1 MLKLHL
7 EVINLKNTLNLEI
20 GQRVREQRTLMGY
33 TREQFAE
40 ALDISERF
48 ATDIELGN
56 RGMSFSTLIRLCKLL
71 SVSSDY
77 ILMGKTDEQTY
88 NTNKIERIISG
99 IDEKYLPYTEDIITT
114 LMKIIH
120 ISENKDD

>member
-99 IDEKYLPYTEDIITT
+99 IDEKYLPYAEDILTT

>member
-1 MLKLHL
+1 M
-7 EVINLKNTLNLEI
+7 KNTLNLEI

-40 ALDISERF
+40 AVDISERF

-56 RGMSFSTLIRLCKLL
+56 SGMSFPTLIRICKIL

-77 ILMGKTDEQTY
+77 ILMGKTNEQTY
-88 NTNKIERIISG
+88 NTKKFERIISS
-99 IDEKYLPYTEDIITT
+99 IDEKYIPYTEEILKT
-114 LMKIIH
+114 LAKIIN
-120 ISENKDD
+120 ISEKK